1 MKEPNRFNNCNK
13 VNIKMKPVNFIQIS
27 LFQFS
32 KFYEPPSKYGGL
44 SPSSKALGGK
54 KPLNDLYKSIKDF

>member
-1 MKEPNRFNNCNK
+1 
-13 VNIKMKPVNFIQIS
+13 MKPVNFIQIS